1 MTTDATVAVVICAYT
16 EDRWDDLLAAH
27 GSMASQTSPAD
38 EVVVVIDHNPGLL
51 TRLRQELPQ
60 ARIVANRGG
69 RGLSGARN
77 TGIEETSAEVVL
89 FLDDDATA
97 ESDWVSIMAAPFRDL
112 SVVGVGGWAEP
123 NWAAPGRP
131 HWFPEPFLWVVGC
144 SYEGLPTVQADI
156 RNPIGAAMGFRRSA
170 LDLVGGFSGSVG
182 RVGTHPVGCEE
193 TELAIRVRQAAPQ
206 TRVVMAPAAIV
217 HHRVSE
223 PRLHVRYFLQRCYW
237 EGVSK
242 AIVAKAVGAGDALE
256 SERAYTT
263 RVLPKAFGRGL
274 VDVLRGRPTGVL
286 QSTAIAAGLVTTVLG
301 YVRGRISGTTNIA
314 APTALAAA
322 HADAA

>member
-27 GSMASQTSPAD
+27 RSLANQTAPAD
-38 EVVVVIDHNPGLL
+38 EIVVVIDHNPSLL
-51 TRLRQELPQ
+51 RRLRTELPQ
-60 ARIVANRGG
+60 ARIVANRGV

-77 TGIEETSAEVVL
+77 TGIEETSADVVM

-97 ESDWVSIMAAPFRDL
+97 ESGWVTLMAAPFRDPG
-112 SVVGVGGWAEP
+112 VVGVGGWAEP

-131 HWFPEPFLWVVGC
+131 RWFPEPFLWVVGC
-144 SYEGLPTVQADI
+144 SYEGLPRVRADI
-156 RNPIGAAMGFRRSA
+156 RNPLGCAMGFRRSA
-170 LDLVGGFSGSVG
+170 LELVGGFSGAVG

-206 TRVVMAPAAIV
+206 SRVVMEPAAIV
-217 HHRVSE
+217 RHRVSE
-223 PRLHVRYFLQRCYW
+223 PRLRVRYFLQRCYW

-242 AIVAKAVGAGDALE
+242 AVVAKAVGAGDALE

-263 RVLPKAFGRGL
+263 RVLPRAFGRGL
-274 VDVLRGRPTGVL
+274 GQVLRGRPSGAL
-286 QSTAIAAGLVTTVLG
+286 QSTAIVAGLGVTVLG
-301 YVRGRISGTTNIA
+301 YVRGRISGTTNG
-314 APTALAAA
+314 AAA
-322 HADAA
+322 KTLVSAQLDAA

>member
-1 MTTDATVAVVICAYT
+1 MTNDTTVAVVICAYT

-27 GSMASQTSPAD
+27 RSMTSQTAPAD
-38 EVVVVIDHNPGLL
+38 EVVIVIDHNPALL

-60 ARIVANRGG
+60 ARIVPNRGG

-89 FLDDDATA
+89 FLDDDAAA
-97 ESDWVSIMAAPFRDL
+97 ESDWVAIMAAPFRDV

-131 HWFPEPFLWVVGC
+131 RWFPEPFLWVVGC
-144 SYEGLPTVQADI
+144 SYEGLPTTQADI
-156 RNPIGAAMGFRRSA
+156 RNPIGSAMGFRRTA
-170 LDLVGGFSGSVG
+170 LELVGGFSGSVG

-206 TRVVMAPAAIV
+206 TRVVMEPAAIV

-242 AIVAKAVGAGDALE
+242 AVVAKAVGSGDALE
-256 SERAYTT
+256 SEKTYTT

-274 VDVLRGRPTGVL
+274 AEVLRGRPAGVL
-286 QSTAIAAGLVTTVLG
+286 QSAAIAAGLVTTVLG
-301 YVRGRISGTTNIA
+301 YVRGRISGTTNT
-314 APTALAAA
+314 APTLTLVSAQ
-322 HADAA
+322 ADVA